1 MSLPHE
7 TRVVMRY
14 YFGLRLDELCAVHQA
29 TLPVGLGR

>member
-7 TRVVMRY
+7 RRVVMRY

-29 TLPVGLGR
+29 LPVGLGR

>member
-7 TRVVMRY
+7 TRVVATY
-14 YFGLRLDELCAVHQA
+14 YFGSRLDELRAVNQA